1 MYGLITRWSLA
12 AAPDGAEQRLREYV
26 RAESHPKF
34 TGRPG
39 LIEKIWTMRPG
50 AFFAGNYMWATE
62 EARAEFVAALGAAPS
77 KVTQI
82 IGAEPELVEEF
93 EIIAVAEGGEGL
105 DGITGVGTAFSALA

>member
-12 AAPDGAEQRLREYV
+12 GAPAEAEQRLRDYV

-39 LIEKIWTMRPG
+39 LVEKIWTMRPG
-50 AFFAGNYMWATE
+50 AFFAGNYIWATE
-62 EARAEFVAALGAAPS
+62 QARAEFVASLSTTPS

-82 IGAEPELVEEF
+82 IGRDPELVEEF
-93 EIIAVAEGGEGL
+93 EIVAVAEGGEGL
-105 DGITGVGTAFSALA
+105 DGITGTGTAFRALA

>member
-12 AAPDGAEQRLREYV
+12 GTSAEVERQLREYV
-26 RAESHPKF
+26 RTESHPRF

-50 AFFAGNYMWATE
+50 AFFAGNYIWATE
-62 EARAEFVAALGAAPS
+62 QARAEFVAALDSAPS

-82 IGAEPELVEEF
+82 IGRGLELVEEF
-93 EIIAVAEGGEGL
+93 EIVAVAEGGECL
-105 DGITGVGTAFSALA
+105 DGITGVGTAFHEMV